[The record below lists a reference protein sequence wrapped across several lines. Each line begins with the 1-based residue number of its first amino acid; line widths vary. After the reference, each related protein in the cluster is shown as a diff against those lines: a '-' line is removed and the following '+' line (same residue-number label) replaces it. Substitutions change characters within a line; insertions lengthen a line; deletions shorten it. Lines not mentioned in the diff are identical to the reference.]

1 MQINNL
7 KKKCSQNSINRK
19 LIPSL
24 THDYSKGLTLE
35 DHLRLCQPHECTIL
49 SKFITEPTTEFQMIK
64 NEMIQNHQL
73 ANTTAITD
81 QSKLSN
87 GC

>member
-7 KKKCSQNSINRK
+7 KKCSQNSINRK

-24 THDYSKGLTLE
+24 TQHDYSKGLTLE
-35 DHLRLCQPHECTIL
+35 DHLRLCQLLECMIL
-49 SKFITEPTTEFQMIK
+49 SKFITEPTTEFQMMK